1 MSLDN
6 VIVLTLLVNKPVL
19 FLENTR
25 NCTSISLGTVSELSL
40 YFVISERVLYVPEVT
55 LKD

>member
-1 MSLDN
+1 MSIDN
-6 VIVLTLLVNKPVL
+6 AIVLTFLVSKPML

-25 NCTSISLGTVSELSL
+25 KCTSISFGTFSELSL
-40 YFVISERVLYVPEVT
+40 YFVISERVLYVPEAT